1 MINSSS
7 TQAPITMLQTIFDK
21 VRTLCKEC
29 DLNKLPV
36 KLAANDVSGFITA
49 TLYQGQDSASVQ
61 VGMNPA
67 DNSLIA
73 SIGSYVNALDELR
86 TRIFEFH
93 ELEEEY
99 KKLEAALQKNETE
112 IRKHIGVSIDLLL
125 R

>member
-1 MINSSS
+1 M
-7 TQAPITMLQTIFDK
+7 
-21 VRTLCKEC
+21 
-29 DLNKLPV
+29 
-36 KLAANDVSGFITA
+36 
-49 TLYQGQDSASVQ
+49 
-61 VGMNPA
+61 
-67 DNSLIA
+67 
-73 SIGSYVNALDELR
+73 GSYVNALDELR